1 MQGLPQNINLDPL
14 IDRTIESLTISRH
27 SVVIF
32 LGEAQSEK
40 TQIKV
45 KIETE
50 SDEILFVDSAGISHN
65 INNFQV
71 EGGFLCHTLGL
82 TIQNA
87 IRRNDGGLIITLST
101 GVRLEIGIHISN
113 YESIVL
119 HIGEEVIVG

>member
-27 SVVIF
+27 SAVIF

-50 SDEILFVDSAGISHN
+50 SDEILFVI
-65 INNFQV
+65 QQ
-71 EGGFLCHTLGL
+71 EFL
-82 TIQNA
+82 
-87 IRRNDGGLIITLST
+87 IT
-101 GVRLEIGIHISN
+101 
-113 YESIVL
+113 
-119 HIGEEVIVG
+119 